1 MSAHAHY
8 FKIGVFIL
16 SGITLAVL
24 AVMILGVGRCL
35 KINS

>member
-1 MSAHAHY
+1 MSAQAHY

-24 AVMILGVGRCL
+24 AVMILGAGAL
-35 KINS
+35 F